1 MEPSISLYRK
11 IRRLYRLGQRYVLNH
26 MKHEDLSPSEYLLL
40 RHVGFHGEVSQ
51 RHLAEDMSVDK
62 AMITRILQKLEA
74 KGYLRRVEDEQ
85 DGRSKKVIALP
96 SARAIHM
103 ESRDLDSQFS
113 DILTEGFS
121 QEELETLD
129 RLLTIMADRAKKLL
143 TDSGLGGYE
152 K

>member
-11 IRRLYRLGQRYVLNH
+11 IR
-26 MKHEDLSPSEYLLL
+26 
-40 RHVGFHGEVSQ
+40 
-51 RHLAEDMSVDK
+51 
-62 AMITRILQKLEA
+62 KLEA

-121 QEELETLD
+121 QEELESLD

-143 TDSGLGGYE
+143 TDSGSGGYE